1 MPAHPALRPI
11 APLLGLAVAEV
22 VLEVLEGFFEVP
34 DEVKEADDAAP
45 DVAALDAAED
55 VPPIGAVDVP
65 AISDRIDEEKVPD
78 ILVRLNW

>member
-34 DEVKEADDAAP
+34 DEVKEADD
-45 DVAALDAAED
+45 VAALDAAED
-55 VPPIGAVDVP
+55 VPPNGAVDVP